1 MQTTT
6 GNTFDHNCLTFDE
19 YDDFHLVIGDQ
30 TAPEIFWSWSVQH
43 WARST
48 YHKID
53 PQPLISQAFMTWA
66 SFVKN
71 TVISMLLSHSA

>member
-53 PQPLISQAFMTWA
+53 PQPLIS
-66 SFVKN
+66 
-71 TVISMLLSHSA
+71 